1 MFLMVSLKYLAFLS
15 VMSSWKQFK
24 WLPCDHAVHDNESW
38 AEAVISSPS
47 TELSRGVLQRASGC
61 PSVQDEPLTP
71 AARQDLCHIKIWSGL
86 RLPSSWWISG
96 GRWLWDWS
104 VLLCHLT
111 EPVLPMGLPLKLGP
125 HAYSKQMI
133 PLNLKKTV
141 CVDNISSFRPHI
153 FLLVMVKKVLSKC
166 SMSSS
171 CLSYQ

>member
-1 MFLMVSLKYLAFLS
+1 MFLMVSLKYLVFLS
-15 VMSSWKQFK
+15 VVSSWKLFLK
-24 WLPCDHAVHDNESW
+24 WLTCDHAVHDNESW
-38 AEAVISSPS
+38 AEAVTSSPS
-47 TELSRGVLQRASGC
+47 GEISSGVLQHVSGC

-71 AARQDLCHIKIWSGL
+71 AASQDLCHIKIWSGL

-111 EPVLPMGLPLKLGP
+111 EPVLPMGLPSKLGP

-141 CVDNISSFRPHI
+141 CVDNISSLRPQI
-153 FLLVMVKKVLSKC
+153 FLLVMVEKSTE
-166 SMSSS
+166 
-171 CLSYQ
+171 